1 MHHPS
6 HLPFPTTRQA
16 AQAGVSLLFA
26 LLALVALSLASL
38 ALVRSVDTSTMVM
51 GNLGFKQDA
60 TAMADQATRE
70 AINWLTSSGADL
82 SKDLPSKGYYAQMND
97 DVDVV
102 ATSGDNKQLVNW
114 NLDGCKY
121 AENMTGSVCKVRP
134 NDAVTIHH
142 ATTNYIIFR
151 LCASTGGSNDT
162 SNSCA
167 KPLSTA
173 SSTASKKGKLD
184 YSDYERFTSVNGVY
198 YRIVVRVV
206 DPRQTTSF
214 VETIVHI

>member
-1 MHHPS
+1 MRHIQTLSALRP
-6 HLPFPTTRQA
+6 
-16 AQAGVSLLFA
+16 AQRGISLLFS

-38 ALVRSVDTSTMVM
+38 ALVRSVDTGTMVM

-60 TAMADQATRE
+60 TSVADQATRN
-70 AINWLTSSGADL
+70 AINWLTSTTADL
-82 SKDLPSKGYYAQMND
+82 TKDVANSGYYAQAND
-97 DVDVV
+97 DVDVI
-102 ATSGDNKQLVNW
+102 ATTGENKQLVNW

-121 AENMTGSVCKVRP
+121 ALSMTGSTCKVRP
-134 NDAVTIHH
+134 ADPTPING

-162 SNSCA
+162 ANSCA
-167 KPLSTA
+167 KPLNTTN
-173 SSTASKKGKLD
+173 STASKKGKLD

>member
-1 MHHPS
+1 MRHIHILHALHP
-6 HLPFPTTRQA
+6 
-16 AQAGVSLLFA
+16 AQRGISLLFA
-26 LLALVALSLASL
+26 LMSLVALSLATL

-60 TAMADQATRE
+60 TAVADQATRE

-82 SKDLPSKGYYAQMND
+82 SKDVENSGYYAQVND
-97 DVDVV
+97 DVDVI
-102 ATSGDNKQLVNW
+102 ATSGNNKLLVNW
-114 NLDGCKY
+114 DLDGCKI
-121 AENMTGSVCKVRP
+121 ADNMTGSSCKVRP
-134 NDAVTIHH
+134 HDAVTIHG

-151 LCASTGGSNDT
+151 LCAAKGGSNDT
-162 SNSCA
+162 TNSCA
-167 KPLSTA
+167 KPLTTST
-173 SSTASKKGKLD
+173 TNASKKGKLD
-184 YSDYERFTSVNGVY
+184 YSDYERFSSVNGVY

>member
-1 MHHPS
+1 VQQ
-6 HLPFPTTRQA
+6 TQA
-16 AQAGVSLLFA
+16 PRDIRLTQRGVSLLFA
-26 LLALVALSLASL
+26 LLSLVALSLAGL
-38 ALVRSVDTSTMVM
+38 ALVRSVDTSSMVM

-60 TAMADQATRE
+60 TAVADQATRD

-82 SKDLPSKGYYAQMND
+82 TKDSANSGYYAQVND
-97 DVDVV
+97 DVDVI
-102 ATSGDNKQLVNW
+102 ATSGENKQLVNW
-114 NLDGCKY
+114 DLDGCKY

-134 NDAVTIHH
+134 AEAKAIHG

-151 LCASTGGSNDT
+151 LCSAVGGSNDAA
-162 SNSCA
+162 NSCA
-167 KPLSTA
+167 KPLNTST
-173 SSTASKKGKLD
+173 SVASKKGKLD